1 MDDLCQPLGDDT
13 LRLEPLVEAH
23 REGLRAACNADTEIW
38 EIYPFSFY
46 GDAFDGQFDRL
57 LRRDGR
63 FAYAIIEAGNIVGMT
78 AWIATGLPGHSV
90 EIGNSYIIP
99 ARRGSGLN
107 RRYKTLMLNHAFAN
121 AYKRVVFKVDEINAR
136 SQAAVLKLG
145 ATKEGVMRAERVTWT
160 GRLRD
165 TGLFSILCDE
175 LPVPR
180 Q

>member
-1 MDDLCQPLGDDT
+1 MEHLCLPLGDDT
-13 LRLEPLVEAH
+13 LQLEPLVEAH
-23 REGLRAACNADTEIW
+23 REGLRAACQADPDIW
-38 EIYPFSFY
+38 AVYPMSFY
-46 GDAFDGQFDRL
+46 GDAFDAQFDRL
-57 LRRDGR
+57 LQRDGR
-63 FAYAIIEAGNIVGMT
+63 FGYAIIDAGEIVGMT
-78 AWIATGLPGHSV
+78 AWIATGLSGYSV

-107 RRYKTLMLNHAFAN
+107 RRFKTLMLNHVFAN
-121 AYKRVVFKVDEINAR
+121 AYKRVAFKVDEVNQR

-165 TGLFSILCDE
+165 TGLFSILSDE
-175 LPVPR
+175 WSVPP